1 MITLNKQELEIVQ
14 AFSSANVPE
23 QVVRDSNI
31 KDLIHGMTAEQNTV
45 QADAKRLERLRQ
57 EKKDGNF
64 IGNWWNDRGDK
75 VQDAQIDLNKSIS
88 RLTQKSSQLL
98 IVNTAISKV
107 LSDQQRILLNQQNI
121 LKHQT
126 DTLEE
131 QNNKILT
138 QQNLLEKQQK
148 DINQANKGL
157 MEAKG
162 LTQEQAQQLV
172 GCVKLVKEAE
182 SRIDTTN
189 QALKSSVEKSLHDS
203 IEKFLKRLNIGFAE
217 QEQRHANFEQ
227 QVNSAFSTQSRQT
240 QTKLEYIEN
249 QSTQFKSTINEKLT
263 STGTALEKKREDF
276 EQLLTGKFFTQSQH
290 TQAELARFSSETV
303 KFRTDIEQQL
313 QEHIQSVSNKVTAQN
328 VATQKLHET
337 VKEAE
342 VRIDAANQ
350 ALRSSVE
357 KSLHDSIEQHLIRLN
372 SGFAEQEQHH
382 ANFEQQ
388 VNSAFLDQSQAT
400 QAKLKNIEAQ
410 STQLK
415 SEINEKLASTSATI
429 EQNQKAF
436 EQQLTG
442 KFFTQSQHT
451 QAELARF
458 SNETTELK
466 ISQQEQTK
474 SIEAQRESLGLSL
487 QKIDADLRNKAEALK
502 DTAAQLTTL
511 QAEQKKG
518 VSSNRLAIAG
528 VTSLALVSLGW
539 QVAQHFSLI

>member
-23 QVVRDSNI
+23 QVIRDSNI

-45 QADAKRLERLRQ
+45 QADSKRLERLRQ

-203 IEKFLKRLNIGFAE
+203 IEKFLKRLNIGFTE

-227 QVNSAFSTQSRQT
+227 KINSAFSTQSQQA
-240 QTKLEYIEN
+240 QTKLEHIEI

-276 EQLLTGKFFTQSQH
+276 EKLLTGKFFTQSQH

-372 SGFAEQEQHH
+372 SGFAEQEQ
-382 ANFEQQ
+382 QI
-388 VNSAFLDQSQAT
+388 NSAFLDQSQAT

-415 SEINEKLASTSATI
+415 SEINEKLASTSATF

-474 SIEAQRESLGLSL
+474 ALEAQRESLGLSL
-487 QKIDADLRNKAEALK
+487 QKIDADLRDKAEALK